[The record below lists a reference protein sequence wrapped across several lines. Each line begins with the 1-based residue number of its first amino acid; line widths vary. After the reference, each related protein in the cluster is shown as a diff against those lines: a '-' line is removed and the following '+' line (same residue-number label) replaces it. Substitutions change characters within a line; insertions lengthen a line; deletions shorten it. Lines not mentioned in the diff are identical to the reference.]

1 MNEKELKEKSRMTED
16 LVADVTVPYVGLLGA
31 GIYRTGDVFIS
42 LLLVTGVLLLLFP
55 LMLLFHRRAFQS
67 WLSKYKFYPYNLIAL
82 TLISMSC
89 GFLMVS
95 SLFK

>member
-42 LLLVTGVLLLLFP
+42 LLLVTGVLL
-55 LMLLFHRRAFQS
+55 
-67 WLSKYKFYPYNLIAL
+67 
-82 TLISMSC
+82 
-89 GFLMVS
+89 
-95 SLFK
+95 